1 MIFGR
6 GWTGFAPGSRDF
18 RKVSML
24 CSRISERIISQIKLK
39 NNFLKERRKRMASY
53 KIQKGDT
60 LTSIAKKYNTTVDDL
75 AAANNIKNKN
85 LIYAGD
91 TLVVPEGSSVV
102 NQGMSSVVLK
112 PDYSVI
118 KGENEPL
125 GTPSKAK
132 YEISKW
138 QKERPMEYHNT
149 YSKEIDSLLDE
160 LLGKNFEYDPLSDAA
175 FLNIRDERVKNAR
188 LAMEDT
194 MGRAAALTG
203 GYSNS
208 YAQGAAN
215 QAYNSALGD
224 ISELIPE
231 LYSAAYD
238 RYADE
243 REGLADSIKLLS
255 DMSDGEF
262 DRYTEMMKLYLSE
275 GEMLWDNYKD
285 LTDAEFERFLDYAS
299 LLQKAAE

>member
-1 MIFGR
+1 
-6 GWTGFAPGSRDF
+6 
-18 RKVSML
+18 
-24 CSRISERIISQIKLK
+24 
-39 NNFLKERRKRMASY
+39 MASY